1 MFKGNR
7 NLIIITLITVVSALG
22 YGIII
27 PVLYSYS
34 KKYGLSDFQNGL
46 LFALFSLCQFLS
58 TPIIGRLSDK
68 YGRKP
73 LLVISLMGT
82 VLSFIMM
89 AFAPTAIFLFIA
101 RALDGMTAGNI
112 PVASA
117 VITDTT
123 EPKDRAKGFGIIG
136 AAFGF
141 GFIFGPVISGL
152 TVGINPALPFIIAA
166 AISLVAVVATW
177 VYLPET
183 NKNMGKITE
192 GKLFDVKKLVKSL
205 GSGTVGA
212 TLLLTLTYFMALS
225 IFFVAFQTS
234 TVSVLHMTVT
244 QISLLFSLFGAIG
257 LICQTFIIRILV
269 GRFKPKQILY
279 FCLTGV
285 AITYVGMYFAHS
297 IPLFVI
303 TCVGLAIVNSFV
315 QPLTQTILSEEV
327 GPTEQGEMQGL
338 NTSYMSIGQIIGPII
353 AGVLATLSLSLP
365 FIGAAILTALC
376 LFLAQKIFKEVGK
389 EIV

>member
-7 NLIIITLITVVSALG
+7 NLSIITLITVVSALG

-34 KKYGLSDFQNGL
+34 KKYGLSDFENGL
-46 LFALFSLCQFLS
+46 LFALFSLCQFVS

-73 LLVISLMGT
+73 LLVISILGT
-82 VLSFIMM
+82 ALSFLMM
-89 AFAPTAIFLFIA
+89 AFAPTALFLFIA
-101 RALDGMTAGNI
+101 RALDGITAGNI

-123 EPKDRAKGFGIIG
+123 APKDRAKGFGIIG

-166 AISLVAVVATW
+166 AISLVAVIATAL
-177 VYLPET
+177 YLPET
-183 NKNMGKITE
+183 NKSMGKIAE
-192 GKLFDVKKLVKSL
+192 ESLFNIKKLVRAL
-205 GSGTVGA
+205 GSRTVGA

-225 IFFVAFQTS
+225 IFFVAFQS
-234 TVSVLHMTVT
+234 ATVSVLKMSVT
-244 QISLLFSLFGAIG
+244 EISLLFSLFGVIG
-257 LICQTFIIRILV
+257 LICQTFVLRIV
-269 GRFKPKQILY
+269 VTKYKPKQILY
-279 FCLTGV
+279 FCLASV
-285 AITYVGMYFAHS
+285 ALVYLGMFFANT
-297 IPLFVI
+297 ILLFTI
-303 TCVGLAIVNSFV
+303 TCIGLAIVNSFV

-327 GPTEQGEMQGL
+327 SETEQGEMQGF
-338 NTSYMSIGQIIGPII
+338 NTSYMSIGQIIGPIL
-353 AGVLATLSLSLP
+353 AGALATVSVTLP
-365 FIGAAILTALC
+365 FVGAAIFTALC
-376 LFLAQKIFKEVGK
+376 LFLAQKIFKDVKK
-389 EIV
+389 EII